1 MREALISI
9 RPTYVRKFLAGK
21 KSVELR
27 SRTVNL
33 MPGSRLWMYS
43 TLPRGCVEAVAEVRR
58 VEIGTPSAIW
68 DRHGGSLAVSK
79 ATYAS
84 YVNGSR
90 SVSAILIDRVWPL
103 PVKLTLSMLRLRVPT
118 FQPPQF
124 VKYMADSDPLFIN
137 IIRLLSAGASSDYI
151 QQIGLKSQSS
161 RCPEGRG

>member
-1 MREALISI
+1 MREALISM
-9 RPTYVRKFLAGK
+9 RPTYVRKFLAGE

-27 SRTVNL
+27 SRSVNL
-33 MPGSRLWMYS
+33 SPGSRLWMYS
-43 TLPRGCVEAVAEVRR
+43 TLPRGCVEAVAKVRR
-58 VEIGTPSAIW
+58 VEVGTPSAIW
-68 DRHGGSLAVSK
+68 DRYGDSLAVSK

-103 PVKLTLSMLRLRVPT
+103 PVELTLSMLRLRVPR

-137 IIRLLSAGASSDYI
+137 IVRLLSAGASSDYI
-151 QQIGLKSQSS
+151 EQIGLTKPIQ
-161 RCPEGRG
+161 PTP